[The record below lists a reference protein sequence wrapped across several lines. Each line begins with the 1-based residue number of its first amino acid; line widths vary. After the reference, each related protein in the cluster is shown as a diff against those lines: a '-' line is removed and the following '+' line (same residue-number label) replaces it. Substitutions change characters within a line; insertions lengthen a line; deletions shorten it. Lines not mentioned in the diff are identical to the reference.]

1 MRQLFYYKIR
11 QNVIT
16 KCVRF
21 FITKCDS
28 FITKCKI
35 TKCNNY
41 YKTRRLLQIATVHN
55 VPCEDLLVNAIR
67 KYEMHHSILKLKSVF
82 TSITQPAITCAKF
95 GVVLVSL

>member
-28 FITKCKI
+28 FVTKYKI

-41 YKTRRLLQIATVHN
+41 YKTRRLLQI
-55 VPCEDLLVNAIR
+55 PCEDLLVNAIR